1 MNDTKKKIDLKNEI
15 ERLTLELE
23 KTDPKSPEYQIIA
36 NNLDLLICMR
46 NNKPMRISTDTIV
59 VAATN
64 ILGILLIL
72 NYENLHVVSSK
83 AIGFILKGRL

>member
-1 MNDTKKKIDLKNEI
+1 MNDTKQKIDLKVEI
-15 ERLTLELE
+15 DRLTLALG
-23 KTDPKSPEYQIIA
+23 TMDPKSPEYQIVA

-83 AIGFILKGRL
+83 AISFILKGRL